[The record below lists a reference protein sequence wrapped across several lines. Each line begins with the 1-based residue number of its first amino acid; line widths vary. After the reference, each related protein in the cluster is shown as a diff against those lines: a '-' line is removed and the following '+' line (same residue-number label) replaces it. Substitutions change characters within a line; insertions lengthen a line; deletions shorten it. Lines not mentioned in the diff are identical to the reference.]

1 GGGYYDRLRA
11 DPAWAAVPAWVVL
24 PSTCLAAEAL
34 PRESWDVPFTGWIT
48 EQGAGR
54 PA

>member
-1 GGGYYDRLRA
+1 
-11 DPAWAAVPAWVVL
+11 VL
-24 PSTCLAAEAL
+24 PSTCLAGEAL
-34 PRESWDVPFTGWIT
+34 PREPWDVPFTGWIT